1 MQHPLIQKHHLKT
14 YKLLLNQKNM
24 KICLVFIFIPLNE
37 ECRFLISTLRRK
49 FVKISTSYSRLY
61 TYKLIY

>member
-14 YKLLLNQKNM
+14 YKLHLNQKNM
-24 KICLVFIFIPLNE
+24 NLCLIFIFIPLNE

-49 FVKISTSYSRLY
+49 FVKNIDIIFAF
-61 TYKLIY
+61 IYL